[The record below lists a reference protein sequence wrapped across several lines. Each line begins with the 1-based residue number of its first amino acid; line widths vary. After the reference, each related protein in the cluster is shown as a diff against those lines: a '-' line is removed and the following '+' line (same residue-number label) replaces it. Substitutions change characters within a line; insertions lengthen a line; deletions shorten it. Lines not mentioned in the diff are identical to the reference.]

1 MNATILAPMTESEEV
16 EPAEQ
21 LDRPWHSRLTVV
33 VPALVLLGL
42 IVYGALTRVEPKVV
56 AGGRAPEFELPL
68 LDGSGALSSEDLE
81 GSPVVINFFASWCF
95 PCREEAPD
103 LEALSREY
111 ADDGVRFVGVNV
123 QGGLPPM
130 LLDSNEAALDFV
142 EEYDITYPTVVDPDG
157 ELAKELMDFYGLPQ
171 TFFIDDEWVFAGE
184 GSGRQVD
191 ERNGAAV
198 LGAISKEKLRR
209 EIDAM
214 LEKAAE

>member
-1 MNATILAPMTESEEV
+1 MTVSEDV

-21 LDRPWHSRLTVV
+21 VDRPWHRRLTVV

-42 IVYGALTRVEPKVV
+42 IAYGALTRVEPKVV
-56 AGGRAPEFELPL
+56 TGGRAPEFDLPL
-68 LDGSGALSSEDLE
+68 LDGSGTLSSDDLE

-103 LEALSREY
+103 LEELSREY
-111 ADDGVRFVGVNV
+111 ADEGVRFVGVNV

-130 LLDSNEAALDFV
+130 LLDSTEAALDFV
-142 EEYDITYPTVVDPDG
+142 EEYDVTYPTVVDPDG

-171 TFFIDDEWVFAGE
+171 TFFVDHEWVFAGE

-209 EIDAM
+209 EIEAM